1 MDNNNRPEYN
11 DRERHNSI
19 KKKLKIVGFI
29 CLIAGAV
36 FTAIGLIALFASMG
50 GSDLPTKVWCAFVGL
65 PLLGIGF
72 AITSF
77 AFRREISRYVKN
89 ESVPVIN
96 EAGKELTPAVR
107 DIASAVKE
115 GLSDSTKDEIR
126 CSCGT
131 LNNKGSKFC
140 KECGK
145 SFVSIC
151 PHCGQ
156 EIPADSAFCN
166 HCGSKLS

>member
-36 FTAIGLIALFASMG
+36 FTAIGLIDFFASMG
-50 GSDLPTKVWCAFVGL
+50 GSDMPTKFWCAFVGL

-77 AFRREISRYVKN
+77 AFRREISRYVKTN
-89 ESVPVIN
+89 RCPLSTRREKSSLPPCAIS
-96 EAGKELTPAVR
+96 LPPSRR
-107 DIASAVKE
+107 D
-115 GLSDSTKDEIR
+115 
-126 CSCGT
+126 
-131 LNNKGSKFC
+131 
-140 KECGK
+140 
-145 SFVSIC
+145 
-151 PHCGQ
+151 
-156 EIPADSAFCN
+156 
-166 HCGSKLS
+166 

>member
-36 FTAIGLIALFASMG
+36 FTAIGLIDFFASIG
-50 GSDLPTKVWCAFVGL
+50 GSDMPTKFWCAFVGL

-107 DIASAVKE
+107 DIRFRRQGGIERQHEGGNPLFLRNLEQQRKQVLQGMRKE
-115 GLSDSTKDEIR
+115 LRFDLPSLRTGNSR
-126 CSCGT
+126 
-131 LNNKGSKFC
+131 
-140 KECGK
+140 
-145 SFVSIC
+145 
-151 PHCGQ
+151 GQ
-156 EIPADSAFCN
+156 RFLQP
-166 HCGSKLS
+166 LRL

>member
-1 MDNNNRPEYN
+1 M
-11 DRERHNSI
+11 
-19 KKKLKIVGFI
+19 
-29 CLIAGAV
+29 
-36 FTAIGLIALFASMG
+36 
-50 GSDLPTKVWCAFVGL
+50 
-65 PLLGIGF
+65 GIGF

>member
-19 KKKLKIVGFI
+19 KKKLKIRRFHLSDCRRGFHSYRTHRLFLPLWAEAI
-29 CLIAGAV
+29 CRPN
-36 FTAIGLIALFASMG
+36 FAA
-50 GSDLPTKVWCAFVGL
+50 AFVGL

-107 DIASAVKE
+107 DIASRP
-115 GLSDSTKDEIR
+115 SRRD
-126 CSCGT
+126 
-131 LNNKGSKFC
+131 
-140 KECGK
+140 
-145 SFVSIC
+145 
-151 PHCGQ
+151 
-156 EIPADSAFCN
+156 
-166 HCGSKLS
+166 